1 MVEHEYIPASKK
13 AVYLDKQMFAT
24 IMCMIRK
31 RRGYGRAVSLF
42 YSVSHSNSRSTVQIL
57 SFLTIFVKREREA

>member
-1 MVEHEYIPASKK
+1 MADHEYIPASKK

-31 RRGYGRAVSLF
+31 RRGFGRAVSF
-42 YSVSHSNSRSTVQIL
+42 FTRSATPIPDPL
-57 SFLTIFVKREREA
+57 CKSCPF